1 MPPPSS
7 ASHGSAGSAAGGGFD
22 LQASVGAYV
31 SAHILAR
38 APLHWLEIDG
48 QEIPVGVTA
57 ETGGAG
63 DDLGIELE
71 GARYVEV
78 QVKRGL
84 NADSRFWET
93 IEKIA
98 NGLAGNPELRVV
110 LVVDSTASGPIKER
124 FRRSLIR
131 YARGRTDAL
140 DQLTER
146 VIERIEQAGHDCSV
160 LRRLSVQVL
169 QVESSTAPHSQ
180 LAAQLLASALDDPL
194 HVLAAWDVLARDGL
208 EMISIRGRRDRA
220 GLVALLSSR
229 GLSLRQHGERLVA
242 TAGGVP
248 ETSPETAIAAS
259 IQSDTPASPPEDAPW
274 LPRFNESRELQTQGA
289 TRSALAMLE
298 RLRRDVTTSPA
309 SPRLRARIHNNIGAA
324 LMDLDRGEEAIA
336 AFRTAAEYDP
346 NDMSFVAHLAQAEL
360 VAGRVDDAIR
370 HARQAVE
377 RNPESSVAWSVL
389 IQASDTPISEQ
400 DLPPAVQNTSVI
412 LTARALA
419 LPVERRSASIEL
431 LKEALRVGQRDPQL
445 LLLLAEKLYASLYRR
460 RVTESAPREI
470 VEEIARLGTEAGRIL
485 EGTERTRMFARALL
499 VQGAAADLAGDHE
512 GSATLLRR
520 AVTVDPSFGQARAA
534 AARAEMLR
542 GNGAAALFLLDGV
555 VEEDERSAHW
565 HALRA
570 ASLVAADRTGELDDD
585 VRAAL
590 VKADPDDAGTVAQ
603 ALGDALIRSE
613 RFDLI
618 APVLDLLERNQ
629 RWDFLHLY
637 RARMGAR
644 QGNQELARREYV
656 AAIEA
661 VRPADVTGL
670 QAEFAWYLYN
680 EADFAHAA
688 ELLHESGAWSHSEAA
703 AKLYARSLTI
713 IGHWDEAATLIAQLR
728 TADERRSW
736 IVDIESR
743 IALQRDDVP
752 GALAAL
758 QHLIEL
764 EPEDVDARLR
774 LAETLLRARD
784 EQRAGEILTT
794 LEARDDLAPDEM
806 VSLAELLVE
815 VGRSA
820 RALTLAY
827 RALREYP
834 NDPRLHVAC
843 VGVFFRADSA
853 PASLFV
859 RDVVTAD
866 TWLKLQAE
874 NGEELDYLIL
884 SEGPV
889 DARRNE
895 MLVSEQ
901 RAQPFLG
908 LRPNDTL
915 VLRAGTGTELSFRV
929 VELKSA
935 LLHVFH
941 DAMIGYQTRFPGRA
955 EMRSIHVGEGESFD
969 PWPFYRT
976 LIHSNTSAH
985 ALTDLYREKRFPIGA
1000 LADLRG
1006 RSVRRTYLQLLYDPD
1021 LPVYVEEP
1029 VPGRLENSEIEA
1041 RKETVVLTATGLATL
1056 QVLGRMD
1063 LLPKMY
1069 TRVLA
1074 PQSLLDELNA
1084 EISEWDQAHEHG
1096 GYMAAGVNPDH
1107 TFTFTNVTR
1116 ENISNVAEELV
1127 ELRDAV
1133 QRIAEIT
1140 PRPLAA
1146 WDAHEEE
1153 ARSLVGASSYDAYVL
1168 TGEAAGLHTDDWGL
1182 RWLAQHERQVAG
1194 FSTYALLR
1202 VARERGILSDE
1213 EFHRDV
1219 TNLIA
1224 LGHTFIPIDTD
1235 LLYQALSERSYHID
1249 HVMLRLLDVLAN
1261 PAVTLESAIPV
1272 AVGFLRKVALSP
1284 LGSGALGVVTAVAL
1298 ERISTGRELRATIRG
1313 FLSAAKIAFRLLPRE
1328 HDIVRERISAFVAAK
1343 TSELG

>member
-1 MPPPSS
+1 MLPPRSS
-7 ASHGSAGSAAGGGFD
+7 SHGSAGSAAGGGFD
-22 LQASVGAYV
+22 LQACVGAYV

-38 APLHWLEIDG
+38 KPLHWLEQDG
-48 QEIPVGVTA
+48 RDIPVGVLA

-71 GARYVEV
+71 GGRYVEV

-84 NADSRFWET
+84 NADARFWEA
-93 IEKIA
+93 IDKIA
-98 NGLAGNPELRVV
+98 EGLAEDPQLRIV
-110 LVVDSTASGPIKER
+110 LVVDPTASRPIKDD

-140 DQLTER
+140 DQLTQR
-146 VIERIEQAGHDCSV
+146 VIERVEEAGHGPTV

-169 QVESSTAPHSQ
+169 QVESSTDLHSR
-180 LAAQLLASALDDPL
+180 LAAQLLAGALDDP
-194 HVLAAWDVLARDGL
+194 VRVIAAWDVLARDGL
-208 EMISIRGRRDRA
+208 EMISLRGRRDRP
-220 GLVALLSSR
+220 GLVALLGSR
-229 GLSLRQHGERLVA
+229 GLWLPQHAEQPVVTPGA
-242 TAGGVP
+242 VP
-248 ETSPETAIAAS
+248 EGSPEMAVAS
-259 IQSDTPASPPEDAPW
+259 SVQSDTPASPPEDAHW

-289 TRSALAMLE
+289 VRSALAMLE
-298 RLRRDVTTSPA
+298 RLRREVTTSPA
-309 SPRLRARIHNNIGAA
+309 SPRLRARIHNNMGAA
-324 LMDLDRGEEAIA
+324 LMDLDRAEEAIA

-346 NDMSFVAHLAQAEL
+346 NDLTFVAHLAQAEL
-360 VAGRVDDAIR
+360 LAGRVEEATR
-370 HARQAVE
+370 HARQVIE
-377 RNPESSVAWSVL
+377 SDPESTVAWNVL
-389 IQASDTPISEQ
+389 IQGSDTPIPEQ
-400 DLPPAVQNTSVI
+400 DLPPAVQNAPVI

-419 LPVERRSASIEL
+419 LPNEQRVASIGL

-445 LLLLAEKLYASLYRR
+445 LLLIAEKLLSSLHPRP
-460 RVTESAPREI
+460 VTESAPQEV
-470 VEEIARLGTEAGRIL
+470 VEEIARLGAEAGRIL
-485 EGTERTRMFARALL
+485 EGTERTRMFARALV
-499 VQGAAADLAGDHE
+499 VQGAAADLAGDHD
-512 GSATLLRR
+512 GSATLLHR
-520 AVTVDPSFGQARAA
+520 AATVDPSYGQARMA
-534 AARAEMLR
+534 AARAQMLR
-542 GNGAAALFLLDGV
+542 GNGPAALFLLDGT
-555 VEEDERSAHW
+555 VEDEERSAHW
-565 HALRA
+565 HALRV
-570 ASLVAADRTGELDDD
+570 ASLVAADRIGELDGD
-585 VRAAL
+585 VHAAL
-590 VKADPDDAGTVAQ
+590 AKADPDDTGTVAQ

-618 APVLDLLERNQ
+618 APVLELLERNE
-629 RWDFLHLY
+629 RWDFLYLY
-637 RARMGAR
+637 RARMAAR
-644 QGNQELARREYV
+644 QGNQELAHREYL

-680 EADFAHAA
+680 EAEFARAA
-688 ELLHESGAWSHSEAA
+688 DLFRESGAWAHSETA
-703 AKLYARSLTI
+703 AKLYGRSLMI

-728 TADERRSW
+728 KPDEQRSW

-758 QHLIEL
+758 EHLLEL
-764 EPEDVDARLR
+764 EPEDVDTRLR
-774 LAETLLRARD
+774 LAETLLRVGD
-784 EQRAGEILTT
+784 GQRAGEVLTA

-843 VGVFFRADSA
+843 VGVFFRAESA

-866 TWLKLQAE
+866 TWLKLEADD
-874 NGEELDYLIL
+874 GEELDYLIL
-884 SEGPV
+884 SEAPV
-889 DARRNE
+889 DVRRNE
-895 MLVSEQ
+895 MLASDQ

-908 LRPNDTL
+908 LRPEDTV
-915 VLRAGTGTELSFRV
+915 VLREGTATERRFRV

-955 EMRSIHVGEGESFD
+955 ELQSLHVGEGESFD

-985 ALTDLYREKRFPIGA
+985 ALTDLYRQKRFPVGA
-1000 LADLRG
+1000 LADIKG
-1006 RSVRRTYLQLLYDPD
+1006 RSVRRTYLHLLYDPD

-1029 VPGRLENSEIEA
+1029 MPGRLENSEAEA

-1056 QVLGRMD
+1056 QVLGRLD

-1069 TRVLA
+1069 TRILA

-1084 EISEWDQAHEHG
+1084 EIAEWDHAHDHG
-1096 GYMAAGVNPDH
+1096 GYMLAGVNPDH
-1107 TFTFTNVTR
+1107 TFTFTDVTP
-1116 ENISNVAEELV
+1116 ENISHVAEDLIA
-1127 ELRDAV
+1127 LRNAV
-1133 QRIAEIT
+1133 QRIAEIA
-1140 PRPLAA
+1140 PRPLVP
-1146 WDAHEEE
+1146 WDAHEAE
-1153 ARSLVGASSYDAYVL
+1153 ARSLLGASSYDAYVL
-1168 TGEAAGLHTDDWGL
+1168 AGEAAGLHADDWGL
-1182 RWLAQHERQVAG
+1182 RWLAEHERQVTG
-1194 FSTYALLR
+1194 FSTYALLC
-1202 VARERGILSDE
+1202 VARERGVLSGE

-1219 TNLIA
+1219 TTLIA

-1235 LLYQALSERSYHID
+1235 LLYQALSERAYHID
-1249 HVMLRLLDVLAN
+1249 DVMLRLLDVLAN

-1272 AVGFLRKVALSP
+1272 AVGLLRKIALSP
-1284 LGSGALGVVTAVAL
+1284 LGSGALGLVTAVAL

-1313 FLSAAKIAFRLLPRE
+1313 FLSAAKSAFRLLPRE
-1328 HDIVRERISAFVAAK
+1328 HDVVRERVSAFVAAK